1 MVSPVGQ
8 TAGMNSKILVIGR
21 IGQIGHELHRGRW
34 PDGFAVDFAE
44 RPQLDLTRA
53 DAARDIVIAAR
64 PDIVVNAAAYT
75 AVDTA
80 ESERDTAFAIN
91 RDGPGMLADA
101 CREIGAALIHYSTDY
116 VYDGAKAGAYV
127 ETDPIAPLSVYGASK
142 AEGDAA
148 IAARLDRHVIL
159 RTSWVYSA
167 TGHNFVRTML
177 RLGAERDR
185 LGIVDDQH
193 GSPTAAADIAAATIA
208 VCAALA
214 AGKDDGYGTFHFR
227 GGDTTTWHGF
237 ACEIFRVAA
246 RHGLKTPRVVE
257 PIATEAY
264 PTPAVRPR
272 NSRLDCSKIVQ
283 VYGIVAPPWQESL
296 AAVLDELVAAMP
308 RAAAPAEA
316 L

>member
-1 MVSPVGQ
+1 
-8 TAGMNSKILVIGR
+8 MNSKILVIGR
-21 IGQIGHELHRGRW
+21 IGQVGHELHRGRW
-34 PDGFAVDFAE
+34 PAGFAVEFVE
-44 RPQLDLTRA
+44 RPQLDLTHP
-53 DAARDIVIAAR
+53 DEARHIVVAAR

-75 AVDTA
+75 AVDAA

-91 RDGPGMLADA
+91 RDGPAMLANA

-148 IAARLDRHVIL
+148 IAARLERHVIL

-167 TGHNFVRTML
+167 AGHNFVKTML

-214 AGKDDGYGTFHFR
+214 AGKNDGYGVFHFC
-227 GGDTTTWHGF
+227 GGGTTTWHGF
-237 ACEIFRVAA
+237 AREIFRVAA
-246 RHGLKTPRVVE
+246 SHGRKTPRLVE
-257 PIATEAY
+257 PIPTEAY
-264 PTPAVRPR
+264 KLPAVRPR
-272 NSRLDCSKIVQ
+272 NSRLDCGRIARA
-283 VYGIVAPPWQESL
+283 YGIVAPPWQESL
-296 AAVLDELVAAMP
+296 SAVLDELIPAASP
-308 RAAAPAEA
+308 VEAA
-316 L
+316 